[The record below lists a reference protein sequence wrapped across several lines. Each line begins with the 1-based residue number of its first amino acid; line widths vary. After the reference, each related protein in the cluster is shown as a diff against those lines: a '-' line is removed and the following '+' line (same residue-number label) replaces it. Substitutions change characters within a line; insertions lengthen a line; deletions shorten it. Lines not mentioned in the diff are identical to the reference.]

1 MKSLLSSCY
10 IFRYEKEI
18 GIVMILIWCNQMNFW
33 DRNSCGNVHVR
44 TLYIY
49 QYSKYMFVYLMEFIS
64 NF

>member
-33 DRNSCGNVHVR
+33 DRNSCGNVR